1 MKKIVSGLL
10 VLLCS
15 VSVTPGLGQSLASG
29 TVTYESESLSKMNMG
44 GQQMEQKMNLS
55 LTLDFSGNYCRV
67 NALLGGG
74 PEEVEVGVGS
84 GGIKLNGIPPQQK
97 YYVPGDKTF
106 YQLTLAKGKNYAI
119 RSEPENITDL
129 TMTGKKDTILGHA
142 CHEFTYKSNG
152 ELVTGWYTP
161 DLPAI
166 VAPHEVT
173 GVPGGIL
180 KIESKNYNSMATSIK
195 AGAMIKEADLKLP
208 ANAVKISS
216 IDFVKEMT
224 GNR

>member
-1 MKKIVSGLL
+1 MKKIVSSLF
-10 VLLCS
+10 VLLCA
-15 VSVTPGLGQSLASG
+15 VSINPTRGQSLASG

-44 GQQMEQKMNLS
+44 GQQLEQKMNLS

-74 PEEVEVGVGS
+74 SQEVES
-84 GGIKLNGIPPQQK
+84 GGIKLNGIPPQKK
-97 YYVPGDKTF
+97 YYVPGDKAF
-106 YQLTLAKGKNYAI
+106 YQFTLAKGKSYAI
-119 RSEPENITDL
+119 RSEPKNITDL
-129 TMTGKKDTILGHA
+129 TMTGKKDIILGHT

-152 ELVTGWYTP
+152 ELITGWYTP
-161 DLPAI
+161 DLPDI

-180 KIESKNYNSMATSIK
+180 KIESKNYNAMATSIK
-195 AGAMIKEADLKLP
+195 AGSAASEADLKLP

-216 IDFVKEMT
+216 VDFAKEMT

>member
-10 VLLCS
+10 VLLCTAS
-15 VSVTPGLGQSLASG
+15 VNPTRGQSPVSG
-29 TVTYESESLSKMNMG
+29 TATYESENLSRMNMG
-44 GQQMEQKMNLS
+44 GQQLEQRMNLS
-55 LTLDFSGNYCRV
+55 LSLDFSGKYCRV
-67 NALLGGG
+67 TALLGVGPQEIGG
-74 PEEVEVGVGS
+74 
-84 GGIKLNGIPPQQK
+84 GGLKLNGIPPQQK
-97 YYVPGDKTF
+97 YYVPGDKAF
-106 YQLTLAKGKNYAI
+106 YQLTQAKGKIYAI
-119 RSEPENITDL
+119 RSEPKDITDL
-129 TMTGKKDTILGHA
+129 SITGRKDTIFGYT

-180 KIESKNYNSMATSIK
+180 KIESKNYNSMVTSIK
-195 AGAMIKEADLKLP
+195 VGTTVSEADLKLP
-208 ANAVKISS
+208 ANSIKISNV
-216 IDFVKEMT
+216 DFAKEMV